1 MKSAKIVAAPRSWF
15 GRNAGLRPRLVLI
28 VGIAM
33 LAPGALAVLQ
43 AISSYNSSMRILEQ
57 NLAQA
62 AQLSATEQVNMIS
75 ASREILTSLAAQP
88 DIRSRTGPA
97 CRRAL
102 QRAIGGLDQYSGAA
116 VVDAKGDFTCASS
129 PTRSGVNVAD
139 RQWFISVMSGDGFV
153 ISDLI
158 VSRWLGTWGITTAV
172 PLVDDEG
179 VIQGSVAL
187 FIGLDW
193 LTRRYH
199 YGNETD
205 DTAFALLDSQG
216 EIITSE
222 AERSPARSP
231 LPARDI
237 VNKHLREHLQGGQTQ
252 TFRARGH
259 DGVWRLYAIS
269 PLLGGRIFVILGTP
283 VLTAIGPLA
292 LQVAW
297 GVFTP
302 LLMWALAIAVVWF
315 GIEHLVVRWIT
326 YLERITSAYAAG
338 RHSVRP
344 ERVSAAPAEI
354 RSLGETFSRMAD
366 LLSARENEL
375 RDSLAQK
382 EILVRE
388 IHHRV
393 KNNLQLV
400 MSLLNLHARR
410 IRDPRAEVAFA
421 EARSRINALATLH
434 RRLYE
439 SESLQEIDLKWF
451 LEDLCAELRR
461 GGLSRG
467 RNVEL
472 TVDSPSEVIG
482 PDVAVPLGLL
492 VTEAITNAYKHAF
505 NERDGGHIQVQI
517 TRDSPAALLLT
528 IRDDGIG
535 FDMAASSPDSSGLG
549 RSLIEAFVR
558 QLRGEL
564 ETRSDDGTVVQVKFP
579 APLKDTDKKH
589 AGHHASHHHA
599 GHHVSGMTQ
608 PGPVPTTEAPEQ
620 GPEHPPA
627 ERSKSA

>member
-88 DIRSRTGPA
+88 DIRAGEGPA

-116 VVDAKGDFTCASS
+116 VVDAKGNFTCASS
-129 PTRSGVNVAD
+129 LMRSAVNVAD

-158 VSRWLGTWGITTAV
+158 VSRWLDAWGIVTAV
-172 PLVDDEG
+172 PLVDDDG
-179 VIQGSVAL
+179 VIQGAVAL

-199 YGNETD
+199 YGSETA
-205 DTAFALLDSQG
+205 DTAFALLDSRG

-222 AERSPARSP
+222 AERSPAKSP

-237 VNKHLREHLQGGQTQ
+237 VNEHLRKHMEGGQTQ
-252 TFRARGH
+252 TLRARGY

-366 LLSARENEL
+366 LLSARETEL

-439 SESLQEIDLKWF
+439 SESLQEIDLRWF

-505 NERDGGHIQVQI
+505 NARDGGHIQVRI
-517 TRDSPAALLLT
+517 ARDSPATLLLT
-528 IRDDGIG
+528 IRDDGTG
-535 FDMAASSPDSSGLG
+535 FDTAASTPDNSGLG

-564 ETRSDDGTVVQVKFP
+564 ETRSEDGTVVQVKFP
-579 APLKDTDKKH
+579 VPVKEAEKKH
-589 AGHHASHHHA
+589 AGHYPSHHHA
-599 GHHVSGMTQ
+599 AIHHVSGVTQ
-608 PGPVPTTEAPEQ
+608 PAAEPTQEPAPA
-620 GPEHPPA
+620 G
-627 ERSKSA
+627 RSQSA

>member
-1 MKSAKIVAAPRSWF
+1 M
-15 GRNAGLRPRLVLI
+15 RPRLVLI

-62 AQLSATEQVNMIS
+62 AQLSASEEVNMIA
-75 ASREILTSLAAQP
+75 ASREILTSLAAHP
-88 DIRSRTGPA
+88 DIRVGTGPA

-102 QRAIGGLDQYSGAA
+102 QRAIGGLDQYVGAA
-116 VVDAKGDFTCASS
+116 VVNAEGVMTCSS
-129 PTRSGVNVAD
+129 ARMRSTVKVAD
-139 RQWFISVMSGDGFV
+139 RAWFRDVMRGDAFV
-153 ISDLI
+153 VSDLI
-158 VSRWLGTWGITTAV
+158 VSRSVGDWGIVTAV
-172 PLVDDEG
+172 PLVRDQGLID
-179 VIQGSVAL
+179 GSVAL

-193 LTRRYH
+193 LARRYQRTGDA
-199 YGNETD
+199 GNS
-205 DTAFALLDSQG
+205 AFALLDGRG

-222 AERSPARSP
+222 NKRSPARSP
-231 LPARDI
+231 LPR
-237 VNKHLREHLQGGQTQ
+237 KQLLTEQLQQQLSTAQTR

-259 DGVWRLYAIS
+259 DGVWRLYAVS
-269 PLLGGRIFVILGTP
+269 PLLEGRIFVVLGTP

-297 GVFTP
+297 GIFAP
-302 LLMWALAIAVVWF
+302 ILMWALAIAVVWF

-366 LLSARENEL
+366 LISAREAEL
-375 RDSLAQK
+375 RDSLEQK
-382 EILVRE
+382 EVLVRE

-467 RNVEL
+467 RTVEL
-472 TVDSPSEVIG
+472 AVDSPNEVIG
-482 PDVAVPLGLL
+482 SETAVPLGLL

-505 NERDGGHIQVQI
+505 NERAGGHILVEA
-517 TRDSPAALLLT
+517 RRESPTSLVLSV
-528 IRDDGIG
+528 RDDGTG
-535 FDMAASSPDSSGLG
+535 LEAGSVASDGNGLG

-564 ETRSDDGTVVQVKFP
+564 EIRSDEGTLVRVRFPVK
-579 APLKDTDKKH
+579 
-589 AGHHASHHHA
+589 
-599 GHHVSGMTQ
+599 
-608 PGPVPTTEAPEQ
+608 EAPAQPVQRRGIEAAHPGEEAHESHESDGSDGGDGGKQQKAAAEQ
-620 GPEHPPA
+620 LQSG
-627 ERSKSA
+627 

>member
-75 ASREILTSLAAQP
+75 ASREILTSLAAQS
-88 DIRSRTGPA
+88 DIRVGEGPA

-102 QRAIGGLDQYSGAA
+102 QRAIGGLDQYAGAA
-116 VVDAKGDFTCASS
+116 IVNAKGEFTCASR
-129 PTRSGVNVAD
+129 PMRSAVHVED
-139 RQWFISVMSGDGFV
+139 RTWFKSIMSGDGFV

-158 VSRWLGTWGITTAV
+158 VSRWLGTWGIVTAV

-179 VIQGSVAL
+179 IIKGGVML

-199 YGNETD
+199 YGNEAD

-216 EIITSE
+216 EIITGE
-222 AERSPARSP
+222 PERSPVKSP
-231 LPARDI
+231 LPTRDI
-237 VNKHLREHLQGGQTQ
+237 VNEHLRTHLQGVQTQ

-283 VLTAIGPLA
+283 MLTAIGPLA

-302 LLMWALAIAVVWF
+302 LLMWVLAIAVVWF
-315 GIEHLVVRWIT
+315 GIEHLVVRWIS

-338 RHSVRP
+338 RHNVRP

-354 RSLGETFSRMAD
+354 KSLGETFSRMAD
-366 LLSARENEL
+366 LLSAREHEL
-375 RDSLAQK
+375 RESLAQK

-439 SESLQEIDLKWF
+439 SENLQEIDLRWF

-472 TVDSPSEVIG
+472 MVDSPSEVIG

-505 NERDGGHIQVQI
+505 NERDGGHICVQVV
-517 TRDSPAALLLT
+517 RESPSSLLLT
-528 IRDDGIG
+528 IRDDGTG
-535 FDMAASSPDSSGLG
+535 FDASASAPDQAGLG

-564 ETRSDDGTVVQVKFP
+564 ALRSEDGTVVEVRFP
-579 APLKDTDKKH
+579 AVLKEEQKKH
-589 AGHHASHHHA
+589 GAGHHPAAAHA
-599 GHHVSGMTQ
+599 NPGQPNHAQSTQ
-608 PGPVPTTEAPEQ
+608 AHSSSDIT
-620 GPEHPPA
+620 
-627 ERSKSA
+627 

>member
-1 MKSAKIVAAPRSWF
+1 MKSAKIVAASRSWF

-88 DIRSRTGPA
+88 DIRSGENPA

-102 QRAIGGLDQYSGAA
+102 QRAIGGLDQYAGAA
-116 VVDAKGDFTCASS
+116 VINATGNISCASA
-129 PTRSGVNVAD
+129 PLKEKVAVAD
-139 RQWFISVMSGDGFV
+139 RSWFKSVMSGDGFV
-153 ISDLI
+153 ISDLV
-158 VSRWLGTWGITTAV
+158 VSRWLGTWGIVTAV

-179 VIQGSVAL
+179 VIQGAVAL

-199 YGNETD
+199 YNQAD

-231 LPARDI
+231 LPGRD
-237 VNKHLREHLQGGQTQ
+237 VVAGHLREHVQGAQTQ

-338 RHSVRP
+338 RHNVRP

-472 TVDSPSEVIG
+472 VVDSPSEVIG

-505 NERDGGHIQVQI
+505 NERDGGHINVQV
-517 TRDSPAALLLT
+517 TRESPATLLLR
-528 IRDDGIG
+528 IRDDGAG
-535 FDMAASSPDSSGLG
+535 FDIAASAQDTSGLG

-564 ETRSDDGTVVQVKFP
+564 EVRSEAGTIVEVRFP
-579 APLKDTDKKH
+579 APLKEGEPK
-589 AGHHASHHHA
+589 
-599 GHHVSGMTQ
+599 
-608 PGPVPTTEAPEQ
+608 
-620 GPEHPPA
+620 HPPA
-627 ERSKSA
+627 HHPGTTHESERTQKTAGGVS

>member
-88 DIRSRTGPA
+88 DIRSASGPA

-116 VVDAKGDFTCASS
+116 VVDANGDFTCASN
-129 PTRSGVNVAD
+129 PIRNGVNVAD

-179 VIQGSVAL
+179 VIQGAVAL

-199 YGNETD
+199 YTEID

-216 EIITSE
+216 EIITGE
-222 AERSPARSP
+222 TERSPKRSP
-231 LPARDI
+231 LPSRDI
-237 VNKHLREHLQGGQTQ
+237 VNEYLRSHMQGGQTQ

-338 RHSVRP
+338 RHNVRP

-375 RDSLAQK
+375 RESLAQK

-461 GGLSRG
+461 GGLTRG
-467 RNVEL
+467 RTVEL

-505 NERDGGHIQVQI
+505 NERDGGHIHVQVE
-517 TRDSPAALLLT
+517 RDSPETLLLT
-528 IRDDGIG
+528 IRDDGTG
-535 FDMAASSPDSSGLG
+535 FDAAASSQDSSGLG

-564 ETRSDDGTVVQVKFP
+564 ETRSEEGTVVQVKFP
-579 APLKDTDKKH
+579 APLKPGEKKP
-589 AGHHASHHHA
+589 AAHHAAHHHP

-608 PGPVPTTEAPEQ
+608 PAPVTSSL
-620 GPEHPPA
+620 PPA
-627 ERSKSA
+627 EATEPPPTTGRSQSA

>member
-1 MKSAKIVAAPRSWF
+1 LKSAKIVAASRSWF

-88 DIRSRTGPA
+88 DIRNREGPA
-97 CRRAL
+97 CRRSL
-102 QRAIGGLDQYSGAA
+102 QRAIGGLDQYAGAA
-116 VVDAKGDFTCASS
+116 VLDASGNLTCASS
-129 PTRSGVNVAD
+129 PFKDKVMVAD
-139 RQWFISVMSGDGFV
+139 RTWFKSVMSGDGFV
-153 ISDLI
+153 ISDLV
-158 VSRWLGTWGITTAV
+158 VSRWLGTWGIVTAV
-172 PLVDDEG
+172 PLVDEQG
-179 VIQGSVAL
+179 VIQGAVAL

-199 YGNETD
+199 YNQAD

-231 LPARDI
+231 LPGRDI
-237 VNKHLREHLQGGQTQ
+237 VSEHLRQHLQGGQTQ

-259 DGVWRLYAIS
+259 DSVWRLYAIS

-338 RHSVRP
+338 RHNVRP

-451 LEDLCAELRR
+451 LEDLCSELRR

-472 TVDSPSEVIG
+472 AVESPSEVIG

-505 NERDGGHIQVQI
+505 NERDGGHIDVQV
-517 TRDSPAALLLT
+517 TRDSPTMLSLR
-528 IRDDGIG
+528 IRDDGTG
-535 FDMAASSPDSSGLG
+535 FDTAANNQDQSGLG

-564 ETRSDDGTVVQVKFP
+564 EVRSDEGTVVQVTFP
-579 APLKDTDKKH
+579 APLRDAADPK
-589 AGHHASHHHA
+589 
-599 GHHVSGMTQ
+599 
-608 PGPVPTTEAPEQ
+608 
-620 GPEHPPA
+620 PPA
-627 ERSKSA
+627 PHHPNAAHEPERTQKTAGGVS

>member
-1 MKSAKIVAAPRSWF
+1 LKSAKIVAAPRSWF

-88 DIRSRTGPA
+88 DVRRRTGAA

-116 VVDAKGDFTCASS
+116 VVDAKGNLTCASS
-129 PTRSGVNVAD
+129 PIRNSVNVAD

-158 VSRWLGTWGITTAV
+158 VSRSLGNWGITTAV
-172 PLVDDEG
+172 PLIDDEG

-199 YGNETD
+199 YGTETD
-205 DTAFALLDSQG
+205 NTAFALLDSQG
-216 EIITSE
+216 EIITGE
-222 AERSPARSP
+222 PERSPARSP
-231 LPARDI
+231 LPARGT
-237 VNKHLREHLQGGQTQ
+237 VHEHLREHMQGGQTQ

-338 RHSVRP
+338 RHNVRP

-451 LEDLCAELRR
+451 LEDLSAELRR

-472 TVDSPSEVIG
+472 TVESPSEVIG

-517 TRDSPAALLLT
+517 TRDSPTALVLT
-528 IRDDGIG
+528 IRDDGTG
-535 FDMAASSPDSSGLG
+535 FDMAANPSDNSGLG

-564 ETRSDDGTVVQVKFP
+564 ETRSEDGTVVQVKFP
-579 APLKDTDKKH
+579 APIKDAEKKH
-589 AGHHASHHHA
+589 AAHHPHHHA

-608 PGPVPTTEAPEQ
+608 PGPVHSAPSAE
-620 GPEHPPA
+620 PAVEPPPA
-627 ERSKSA
+627 GRSQSA

>member
-1 MKSAKIVAAPRSWF
+1 LKSAKIVAAPRSWF

-88 DIRSRTGPA
+88 DVRAGEGPA

-102 QRAIGGLDQYSGAA
+102 QRAIGGLDQYSGAS
-116 VVDAKGDFTCASS
+116 VVDAKGDFTCASGA
-129 PTRSGVNVAD
+129 TRGGVNVAD

-153 ISDLI
+153 ISDLL

-172 PLVDDEG
+172 PLVNEDG
-179 VIQGSVAL
+179 VIQGAVAL

-199 YGNETD
+199 SGETD

-216 EIITSE
+216 EIITGE
-222 AERSPARSP
+222 AERSPTRSP

-237 VNKHLREHLQGGQTQ
+237 VNEHLREHLQGGQTQ

-259 DGVWRLYAIS
+259 DGTWRLYAIS

-375 RDSLAQK
+375 RDSLQQK

-439 SESLQEIDLKWF
+439 SENLQEIDLKWF

-505 NERDGGHIQVQI
+505 NERDGGHIRVAVV
-517 TRDSPAALLLT
+517 RESPETLLL
-528 IRDDGIG
+528 RVQDDGVG
-535 FDMAASSPDSSGLG
+535 MDAEAVATDGNGLG

-564 ETRSDDGTVVQVKFP
+564 QVRSDQGATIEVRFP
-579 APLKDTDKKH
+579 APTYDTQKRR
-589 AGHHASHHHA
+589 A
-599 GHHVSGMTQ
+599 
-608 PGPVPTTEAPEQ
+608 
-620 GPEHPPA
+620 
-627 ERSKSA
+627 

>member
-1 MKSAKIVAAPRSWF
+1 
-15 GRNAGLRPRLVLI
+15 
-28 VGIAM
+28 M

-88 DIRSRTGPA
+88 DVRSFTGPG

-116 VVDAKGDFTCASS
+116 ILNAQGDTTCTSA
-129 PTRSGVNVAD
+129 PLRGVVNVAD
-139 RQWFISVMSGDGFV
+139 RSWFKGVMGGDGFV
-153 ISDLI
+153 ISDLV
-158 VSRWLGTWGITTAV
+158 VSRWLGTWGIVTAV
-172 PLVDDEG
+172 PLIDEQG
-179 VIQGSVAL
+179 LIQGGVAL

-199 YGNETD
+199 YGGEAEE
-205 DTAFALLDSQG
+205 TAFALLDSQG
-216 EIITSE
+216 EIITGES
-222 AERSPARSP
+222 ERSPSKSP
-231 LPARDI
+231 LPAREI
-237 VNKHLREHLQGGQTQ
+237 VNEHLREHLQGGQTQ

-259 DGVWRLYAIS
+259 DNVWRLYAIS

-297 GVFTP
+297 GVATP

-315 GIEHLVVRWIT
+315 GIEHLVVRWIS

-338 RHSVRP
+338 RHNVRP
-344 ERVSAAPAEI
+344 ERVSDAPAEI

-366 LLSARENEL
+366 LLSAREAEL
-375 RDSLAQK
+375 RESLAQK

-439 SESLQEIDLKWF
+439 SENLQEIDLKWF
-451 LEDLCAELRR
+451 LEDLCSELRR

-467 RNVEL
+467 RHVEL
-472 TVDSPSEVIG
+472 VVEAPSEVIG

-505 NERDGGHIQVQI
+505 SERAGGLIAVQVL
-517 TRDSPAALLLT
+517 RESPTSLLLS
-528 IRDDGIG
+528 IRDDGVG
-535 FDMAASSPDSSGLG
+535 FDAAASTPEPVGLG

-564 ETRSDDGTVVQVKFP
+564 EIRSEAGTVVQVRFP
-579 APLKDTDKKH
+579 AVLKEASPPLAAAETSAKP
-589 AGHHASHHHA
+589 
-599 GHHVSGMTQ
+599 TQ
-608 PGPVPTTEAPEQ
+608 TSAQT
-620 GPEHPPA
+620 PA
-627 ERSKSA
+627 EASG

>member
-1 MKSAKIVAAPRSWF
+1 LKRFKIVAAPRSWF

-43 AISSYNSSMRILEQ
+43 AISSYNSSMRILER

-75 ASREILTSLAAQP
+75 ASREILTSLAAHP
-88 DIRSRTGPA
+88 DVRAGTGPA

-116 VVDAKGDFTCASS
+116 VINAKGEFTCTSA
-129 PTRSGVNVAD
+129 PMRDVVNVAD
-139 RQWFISVMSGDGFV
+139 RPWFNGVMSGDGFV
-153 ISDLI
+153 ISDLL

-172 PLVDDEG
+172 PLIDEEG
-179 VIQGSVAL
+179 LIYGAAAL

-193 LTRRYH
+193 LTRRY
-199 YGNETD
+199 YGNDVED
-205 DTAFALLDSQG
+205 AAFALLDSQG
-216 EIITSE
+216 EIITGD

-231 LPARDI
+231 LPARGI
-237 VNKHLREHLQGGQTQ
+237 VNEHLRQHLQGGQTQ

-259 DGVWRLYAIS
+259 DDVWRLYAIS

-297 GVFTP
+297 GVLTP

-366 LLSARENEL
+366 LLSARETEL

-451 LEDLCAELRR
+451 LEDLCLELRR

-472 TVDSPSEVIG
+472 TVESPSEVIG

-505 NERDGGHIQVQI
+505 NERDGGHIGVQVV
-517 TRDSPAALLLT
+517 RESPSSLLLT
-528 IRDDGIG
+528 VRDDGTG
-535 FDMAASSPDSSGLG
+535 FDASANAPEQIGLG

-564 ETRSDDGTVVQVKFP
+564 EVRSEQGTVVQIRFP
-579 APLKDTDKKH
+579 AVLK
-589 AGHHASHHHA
+589 
-599 GHHVSGMTQ
+599 
-608 PGPVPTTEAPEQ
+608 EAPVGKKEVT
-620 GPEHPPA
+620 A
-627 ERSKSA
+627 EE

>member
-1 MKSAKIVAAPRSWF
+1 
-15 GRNAGLRPRLVLI
+15 
-28 VGIAM
+28 
-33 LAPGALAVLQ
+33 
-43 AISSYNSSMRILEQ
+43 
-57 NLAQA
+57 
-62 AQLSATEQVNMIS
+62 
-75 ASREILTSLAAQP
+75 
-88 DIRSRTGPA
+88 
-97 CRRAL
+97 
-102 QRAIGGLDQYSGAA
+102 
-116 VVDAKGDFTCASS
+116 
-129 PTRSGVNVAD
+129 
-139 RQWFISVMSGDGFV
+139 
-153 ISDLI
+153 
-158 VSRWLGTWGITTAV
+158 
-172 PLVDDEG
+172 
-179 VIQGSVAL
+179 
-187 FIGLDW
+187 
-193 LTRRYH
+193 
-199 YGNETD
+199 
-205 DTAFALLDSQG
+205 
-216 EIITSE
+216 
-222 AERSPARSP
+222 
-231 LPARDI
+231 
-237 VNKHLREHLQGGQTQ
+237 
-252 TFRARGH
+252 
-259 DGVWRLYAIS
+259 
-269 PLLGGRIFVILGTP
+269 
-283 VLTAIGPLA
+283 
-292 LQVAW
+292 
-297 GVFTP
+297 
-302 LLMWALAIAVVWF
+302 VWF

-326 YLERITSAYAAG
+326 YLERITSAYASG
-338 RHSVRP
+338 RHNVRP
-344 ERVSAAPAEI
+344 ERISAAPAEI
-354 RSLGETFSRMAD
+354 KSLGETFSRMAD

-472 TVDSPSEVIG
+472 TADAPSEVIG

-505 NERDGGHIQVQI
+505 NEREGGHIQVNV
-517 TRDSPAALLLT
+517 TRESAANVVLT

-535 FDMAASSPDSSGLG
+535 FDTGANSADSSGLG

-579 APLKDTDKKH
+579 APLKEAEKKP
-589 AGHHASHHHA
+589 AGHHGSHHHT
-599 GHHVSGMTQ
+599 GHQASGTTQ
-608 PGPVPTTEAPEQ
+608 PGPIPATQSPAPVAEGPPPT
-620 GPEHPPA
+620 

>member
-75 ASREILTSLAAQP
+75 ASREILTSLAAQS
-88 DIRSRTGPA
+88 DIRTGGSSA

-116 VVDAKGDFTCASS
+116 VINANGDFVCASS
-129 PTRSGVNVAD
+129 PTRSGVKVAD
-139 RQWFISVMSGDGFV
+139 RQWFIAVMSGDGFV
-153 ISDLI
+153 ISDLL
-158 VSRWLGTWGITTAV
+158 VSRWLGTWGIVTAV
-172 PLVDDEG
+172 PLVDEGG
-179 VIQGSVAL
+179 VIQGAVAL

-199 YGNETD
+199 YGTETN
-205 DTAFALLDSQG
+205 DTAFALLDSRG
-216 EIITSE
+216 EIITGE
-222 AERSPARSP
+222 AERSPAKSP
-231 LPARDI
+231 LPSRDI
-237 VNKHLREHLQGGQTQ
+237 MSDHLREHLLGDQTQ

-366 LLSARENEL
+366 LLSARETEL

-439 SESLQEIDLKWF
+439 SENLQEIDLKWF

-467 RNVEL
+467 CNVEL

-505 NERDGGHIQVQI
+505 NERDGGHIQVRI
-517 TRDSPAALLLT
+517 ERDTPESLQLT
-528 IRDDGIG
+528 IRDDGTG
-535 FDMAASSPDSSGLG
+535 FDIGANAPDNSGLG

-564 ETRSDDGTVVQVKFP
+564 ETRFEEGTVVQVKFP
-579 APLKDTDKKH
+579 AVPKSAEKKH
-589 AGHHASHHHA
+589 AGHHPTHHHSSHNVPPGLTPPGA
-599 GHHVSGMTQ
+599 VTSPSPSQ
-608 PGPVPTTEAPEQ
+608 P
-620 GPEHPPA
+620 
-627 ERSKSA
+627 ERSEPV

>member
-1 MKSAKIVAAPRSWF
+1 LKSARIAAGPRAWF

-28 VGIAM
+28 VGVAM

-43 AISSYNSSMRILEQ
+43 AISSYNTSMRSLEQ

-62 AQLSATEQVNMIS
+62 AQLSASEEVNMIA
-75 ASREILTSLAAQP
+75 ASREILTSLAAHP
-88 DIRSRTGPA
+88 DIRAASGPA

-102 QRAIGGLDQYSGAA
+102 QRAIGGLDQYAGAA
-116 VVDAKGDFTCASS
+116 VVNAEGTLTCTSA
-129 PTRSGVNVAD
+129 PLREVARVDD
-139 RQWFISVMSGDGFV
+139 RPWFREIMNGDGFV
-153 ISDLI
+153 VSDLV
-158 VSRWLGTWGITTAV
+158 VSSWLGAWGIVTAV
-172 PLVDDEG
+172 PLIDDQG
-179 VIQGSVAL
+179 VIRGAVAL

-193 LTRRYH
+193 LTRRYQH
-199 YGNETD
+199 AGESNA
-205 DTAFALLDSQG
+205 TAFALLDSQA
-216 EIITSE
+216 EILTE
-222 AERSPARSP
+222 DTQRSAARSP
-231 LPARDI
+231 LPGKNVIGERL
-237 VNKHLREHLQGGQTQ
+237 HEHLSSAQTQ
-252 TFRARGH
+252 TFRARGR

-283 VLTAIGPLA
+283 MLTAIGPLA

-302 LLMWALAIAVVWF
+302 LLMWVLAVAVVWF

-326 YLERITSAYAAG
+326 YLERITSAYASG
-338 RHSVRP
+338 RHNVRP

-366 LLSARENEL
+366 LISAREAEL

-439 SESLQEIDLKWF
+439 SESLQQIDLRWF

-467 RNVEL
+467 RHVEL
-472 TVDSPSEVIG
+472 SVDSPGEVIG
-482 PDVAVPLGLL
+482 PEIAVPLGLL

-505 NERDGGHIQVQI
+505 NERDGGHIRVEVK
-517 TRDSPAALLLT
+517 RDSPASLVLT
-528 IRDDGIG
+528 VRDDGTGI
-535 FDMAASSPDSSGLG
+535 DLASDQADSTGLG

-564 ETRSDDGTVVQVKFP
+564 EIRGDDGTVVQVRFP
-579 APLKDTDKKH
+579 AQEH
-589 AGHHASHHHA
+589 
-599 GHHVSGMTQ
+599 
-608 PGPVPTTEAPEQ
+608 EARQ
-620 GPEHPPA
+620 RTA
-627 ERSKSA
+627 

>member
-1 MKSAKIVAAPRSWF
+1 LKSAKIVDASRSWL

-88 DIRSRTGPA
+88 DIRLGEMAA

-102 QRAIGGLDQYSGAA
+102 QRAIGGLDQYAGAA
-116 VVDAKGDFTCASS
+116 VVDSTGNLSCTSS
-129 PTRSGVNVAD
+129 PLKEKVTVGDRS
-139 RQWFISVMSGDGFV
+139 WFKSVMSGDGFV
-153 ISDLI
+153 ISDLV
-158 VSRWLGTWGITTAV
+158 VSRWLGTWGIVTAV

-179 VIQGSVAL
+179 VIRGSVAL

-199 YGNETD
+199 YSQAD

-231 LPARDI
+231 LPGRDI
-237 VNKHLREHLQGGQTQ
+237 VGEHLRQHLQGGQTQ

-297 GVFTP
+297 GVLTP

-338 RHSVRP
+338 RHNVRP

-451 LEDLCAELRR
+451 LEDLCSELRR

-467 RNVEL
+467 RTVEL
-472 TVDSPSEVIG
+472 TVESPSEVIG

-505 NERDGGHIQVQI
+505 NERAGGHINVQVI
-517 TRDSPAALLLT
+517 RESPATLLLR
-528 IRDDGIG
+528 IRDDGTG
-535 FDMAASSPDSSGLG
+535 FDAAASTQDHSGLG

-564 ETRSDDGTVVQVKFP
+564 EVRSEEGTVVEVKFP
-579 APLKDTDKKH
+579 AVLK
-589 AGHHASHHHA
+589 
-599 GHHVSGMTQ
+599 
-608 PGPVPTTEAPEQ
+608 EADPK
-620 GPEHPPA
+620 HPPA
-627 ERSKSA
+627 HHPNVTHEPERTPKTAGGVS

>member
-1 MKSAKIVAAPRSWF
+1 
-15 GRNAGLRPRLVLI
+15 
-28 VGIAM
+28 
-33 LAPGALAVLQ
+33 
-43 AISSYNSSMRILEQ
+43 
-57 NLAQA
+57 
-62 AQLSATEQVNMIS
+62 
-75 ASREILTSLAAQP
+75 
-88 DIRSRTGPA
+88 
-97 CRRAL
+97 
-102 QRAIGGLDQYSGAA
+102 
-116 VVDAKGDFTCASS
+116 
-129 PTRSGVNVAD
+129 
-139 RQWFISVMSGDGFV
+139 
-153 ISDLI
+153 
-158 VSRWLGTWGITTAV
+158 
-172 PLVDDEG
+172 
-179 VIQGSVAL
+179 
-187 FIGLDW
+187 
-193 LTRRYH
+193 
-199 YGNETD
+199 
-205 DTAFALLDSQG
+205 
-216 EIITSE
+216 
-222 AERSPARSP
+222 
-231 LPARDI
+231 
-237 VNKHLREHLQGGQTQ
+237 
-252 TFRARGH
+252 
-259 DGVWRLYAIS
+259 
-269 PLLGGRIFVILGTP
+269 
-283 VLTAIGPLA
+283 
-292 LQVAW
+292 
-297 GVFTP
+297 
-302 LLMWALAIAVVWF
+302 MWALAIAVVWF

-375 RDSLAQK
+375 RDSLQQK

-505 NERDGGHIQVQI
+505 NERDGGHIKVQI
-517 TRDSPAALLLT
+517 VRESPATLLLT
-528 IRDDGIG
+528 IRDDGTG
-535 FDMAASSPDSSGLG
+535 FDMAASSQDQSGLG

-564 ETRSDDGTVVQVKFP
+564 ETRCDDGTVVQVKFP
-579 APLKDTDKKH
+579 AQIKPAEKKH
-589 AGHHASHHHA
+589 AA
-599 GHHVSGMTQ
+599 GHHSPHHPSAHNVSGMTQ
-608 PGPVPTTEAPEQ
+608 PGPVAA
-620 GPEHPPA
+620 PPA
-627 ERSKSA
+627 SPEETTSKSA